1 MTLSQIYPGTPFDV
15 ALGTDNA
22 DIWSF
27 SQLPSDQI
35 NLLANSLGNDLI
47 FLQSGSDWVVDNDDS
62 RSYFGGAWH
71 DTLSGAAGDDF
82 LAGNSENDVLS
93 GNSGN
98 DTLSGGQNEDALY
111 GGKGDD
117 ILFGDLGEDLL
128 YGDLGDDALTGGAGN
143 DTLTGGAG
151 RDIFILSHSD
161 GLDRMTDFEDG
172 TDFIQLPEGVTFSN
186 LAISTTSSGQALIT
200 NSLTNQQLAV
210 LDGIAAAN
218 LTVGDFISGS
228 SDGRPD
234 PFGESTFNEYEA
246 FVSPAQEPG
255 GVFDS
260 DARGYGKLS
269 FAKNLSYAQVDLQ
282 ITGLEPSEITALH
295 IHCGPPGVLGPI
307 VVDFGQYGDFT
318 STFVDGKLS
327 VRVTNENLTFINP
340 EDHTH
345 TPTTPTLPTTPPTTP
360 TSPIP
365 GIDGLPDDG
374 IPKLPEGC
382 PVDTNLPGQVNTVAG
397 FDSLARRGVMY
408 FNFHTEENSFYGE
421 MRGQIYPADE

>member
-1 MTLSQIYPGTPFDV
+1 MTLSTIDTGTPFDV
-15 ALGTDNA
+15 ALATDNA
-22 DIWSF
+22 DIFSF

-35 NLLANSLGNDLI
+35 NVLANSLGNDLI

-71 DTLSGAAGDDF
+71 DTLSGAGGDDL
-82 LAGNSENDVLS
+82 LAGNSENDLLS

-111 GGKGDD
+111 GGRGEDL
-117 ILFGDLGEDLL
+117 LFGDLGEDLL

-143 DTLTGGAG
+143 DTLTGGGG

-161 GLDRMTDFEDG
+161 GLDRITDFEDG
-172 TDFIQLPEGVTFSN
+172 TDFIQLPEGVAFSN

-218 LTVGDFISGS
+218 LTTADFITGTA
-228 SDGRPD
+228 DGTAD
-234 PFGESTFNEYEA
+234 PFGERTFNEYKA
-246 FVSPAQEPG
+246 FISPEQEPG

-260 DARGYGKLS
+260 DAQGYAQLS
-269 FAKNLSYAQVDLQ
+269 FAKNLSFAEIEVQ
-282 ITGLEPSEITALH
+282 IAGLDPSEITAFH

-307 VVDFGQYGDFT
+307 VVDFGQYGDFAN
-318 STFVDGKLS
+318 TFVDGKLS

-345 TPTTPTLPTTPPTTP
+345 TPALPTTPP
-360 TSPIP
+360 SPEST
-365 GIDGLPDDG
+365 IDGLPDDG

-397 FDSLARRGVMY
+397 FDSLARRGVLY
-408 FNFHTEENSFYGE
+408 FNVHTAEHSFYGE
-421 MRGQIYPADE
+421 MRGQIYPTDE